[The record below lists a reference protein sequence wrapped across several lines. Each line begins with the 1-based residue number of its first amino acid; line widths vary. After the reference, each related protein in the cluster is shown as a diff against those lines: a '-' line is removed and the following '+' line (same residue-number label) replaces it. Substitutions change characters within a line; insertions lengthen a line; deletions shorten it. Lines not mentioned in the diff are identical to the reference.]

1 MGDMWIRRSRWDVG
15 APISPGRSGSWSRHS
30 PILGRVRTGI
40 LGGTFDPIHLAHL
53 HAGETALHQLALDRV
68 LFMPAGRPWQK
79 SGLEVTASE
88 DRLEMV
94 RRAVEGV
101 DGFEVDDR
109 EVLRDGPTYTVDT
122 LDGFPEDE
130 KLFLILGADAAL
142 RIPTWKDSERVLG
155 RATIVVAPRPGTNSI
170 DVAALLSEAVFL
182 DMAVLEVSGT
192 EIREMG
198 RVGSPFRFL
207 VPAPVFDYIEE
218 KDLYA
223 ESGETDIV
231 LESKDAEESS

>member
-1 MGDMWIRRSRWDVG
+1 
-15 APISPGRSGSWSRHS
+15 
-30 PILGRVRTGI
+30 
-40 LGGTFDPIHLAHL
+40 
-53 HAGETALHQLALDRV
+53 
-68 LFMPAGRPWQK
+68 MPAGRPWQK

-122 LDGFPEDE
+122 LDDFPEDE
-130 KLFLILGADAAL
+130 DLFLILGADAAL
-142 RIPTWKDSERVLG
+142 RLDTWKDHLRVLE
-155 RATIVVAPRPGTNSI
+155 RAVIVVAPRPRI
-170 DVAALLSEAVFL
+170 DLTEVAALLEEALFL
-182 DMAVLEVSGT
+182 DMAMLEVSGT
-192 EIREMG
+192 ELREMG

-218 KDLYA
+218 KGLYA
-223 ESGETDIV
+223 KSVETDIV
-231 LESKDAEESS
+231 MESKDAEESS